1 MMPQTIVDRYRDL
14 NLIFTPNPVR
24 KDISTLSDVDAVKRA
39 VMNLVLTKHYER
51 PFHPEIGC
59 NVTALL
65 FDNATDLTAINVKRS
80 SQDVIGNFEPR
91 VQLQNVVVNVSP
103 DQNGYNAT
111 IQFYILNIPVLQN
124 VDFFL
129 QRLR

>member
-80 SQDVIGNFEPR
+80 IQDVIGNFEPR